1 MAAGGDT
8 NEDKELLKLQLQYF
22 IEQEKTKRR
31 QEKEQTK
38 RERAQE
44 KTKREEQ
51 KTKREEQKTKRK
63 EIDHEIEQEKT
74 KQIRITQGLSSSSL
88 SYVSK
93 LITNHSN
100 YYNLCVI
107 GRIHSFDI
115 NNVLN
120 DNNCLND
127 NTIELIRKYIND
139 VSPLSNMNEEQIQS
153 TFQDLILNL

>member
-44 KTKREEQ
+44 

-139 VSPLSNMNEEQIQS
+139 VSPLSNMNE
-153 TFQDLILNL
+153 